1 MLDYDQA
8 GISSS
13 EKQIKKIDEHKMNY
27 CNILLPENLDPDEFA
42 LEYGC
47 DFLEK
52 LIISSLEKG
61 HKKVKIT

>member
-1 MLDYDQA
+1 MLDSDQA

-13 EKQIKKIDEHKMNY
+13 EKQIKKIEEHKMNY
-27 CNILLPENLDPDEFA
+27 CNILLPENLDPDEFV

-47 DFLEK
+47 EFLED
-52 LIISSLEKG
+52 LIIDSLNKN